1 MNISLKDVSYFL
13 AVAGTTR
20 LSEAAD
26 ICEVTQPAI
35 SKAMRRLEGELG
47 LTLLERHA
55 RGTRLTAAGR
65 QFLPVAQNLHA
76 GDLDAQR
83 LAGELR
89 AQGSGLL
96 RIGVTN
102 ATRTG
107 QLAPVLGELIQQ
119 RAGLRVQLKI
129 GRSDQLAKAVQA
141 GELDVALVPAYAD
154 SVFACD
160 RDAVGRD
167 PLIPVVR
174 AAHPLSLQS
183 SIAIK
188 DLLPFSWL
196 LSSSTSTPFRLL
208 NEVYRRSGLPTPTVV
223 VETEYASE
231 LDMTLLRT
239 TNLLTLVPQ
248 SMLSLSEQSDLHIL
262 QLNELKFEREV
273 VMLSRTGVVTPLMRT
288 LSERIRKHA
297 AHLEK
302 LRARK

>member
-1 MNISLKDVSYFL
+1 MNFNLSLRDISYFL
-13 AVAGTTR
+13 AVAGTAR
-20 LSEAAD
+20 LSEAAER
-26 ICEVTQPAI
+26 CEVTQPAI

-47 LTLLERHA
+47 LVLLERHA

-65 QFLPVAQNLHA
+65 QFLPHAQNLHA
-76 GDLDAQR
+76 GGIDAQR

-89 AQGSGLL
+89 ARGSGLL

-119 RAGLRVQLKI
+119 RAGLRVQLRI

-160 RDAVGRD
+160 REPVGSD

-174 AAHPLSLQS
+174 AAHPLSLQG
-183 SIAIK
+183 SIDIV

-208 NEVYRRSGLPTPTVV
+208 NEVYRRHGFPSPTVV

-231 LDMTLLRT
+231 LDISLLRA

-248 SMLSLSEQSDLHIL
+248 TMLSLSEQSDLHIL
-262 QLNELKFEREV
+262 PLNELKFQREV
-273 VMLSRTGVVTPLMRT
+273 VLLSRTGVVAPLMRT
-288 LSERIRKHA
+288 LGERIRGKA
-297 AHLEK
+297 AQG
-302 LRARK
+302 